1 MMEDTNRTCP
11 KTGRPIPSP
20 SPRTRELRPLT
31 ILGFVSLAW
40 FLIRVVPK
48 PTRATYPCQR
58 AAAPLAAGFLAWLA
72 GLAAPAVLFRKARA
86 LSVASRS
93 GSAWLLAAAA
103 AVAGGAWSLQ
113 SFPALLRA
121 HPATEQPYVLFDGP
135 LAPVGI
141 GRGIVPGRV
150 VWVHD
155 PKAVRWE
162 LTGSWWEDAY
172 NDQAAINGMLSHSLQ
187 WLTNQTTDAK
197 A

>member
-72 GLAAPAVLFRKARA
+72 GLTAPAVLFRRAPA
-86 LSVASRS
+86 LSVARPTRS
-93 GSAWLLAAAA
+93 ARVPLAA
-103 AVAGGAWSLQ
+103 G
-113 SFPALLRA
+113 
-121 HPATEQPYVLFDGP
+121 
-135 LAPVGI
+135 
-141 GRGIVPGRV
+141 
-150 VWVHD
+150 
-155 PKAVRWE
+155 AVRGR
-162 LTGSWWEDAY
+162 TP
-172 NDQAAINGMLSHSLQ
+172 AAP
-187 WLTNQTTDAK
+187 
-197 A
+197 